1 MNNFFNKDFDS
12 LIIEDIQWLVS
23 QKIVE
28 GQKLEYKRSPYER
41 NDEGTRELLR
51 DVTSI
56 ANSAGGY
63 LLIGINEDQDGLPTE
78 LLGIEAGEDE
88 RDRMLSIL
96 LTGVD
101 PRMPGLKAK
110 TLAINNGRDVLVFFI
125 PRSHRAPHLIT
136 NKGLNQFWIR
146 HDRQKSK
153 MSVDEIRD
161 MFVKTE
167 NLIQGVKDFLSIR
180 RAETIAE
187 LKGKPYMAIGALPLF
202 SSAKE
207 IVDVRDGT
215 IRNILIEDP
224 NQRYTGWSFN
234 FEGYGHVHPTLE
246 GLIAYPR
253 NAADWKSLRLYRN
266 GYFETKILIDE
277 HFCREGTE
285 VTLSNGQTGRSL
297 LLYPYA
303 LAEFPVSFFRMLKKI
318 KEYLGVEED
327 HLAFVSLFNIRD
339 YSLKRHRPQAIG
351 YAGSEIAV
359 WDKDHLEIPALQ
371 INLARSPD
379 DLAKIFCDR
388 IWQAFSYEDSPMFEN
403 GVFRH

>member
-1 MNNFFNKDFDS
+1 MDTFFYKDFDS
-12 LIIEDIQWLVS
+12 IGIEDIQWLVN
-23 QKIVE
+23 QRVTE
-28 GQKLEYKRSPYER
+28 GQKLEYKRALYER

-56 ANSAGGY
+56 ANSSGGY
-63 LLIGINEDQDGLPTE
+63 LLFGIDEDQEGAPTE
-78 LLGIEAGEDE
+78 LVGIDSGEDE

-110 TLAINNGRDVLVFFI
+110 TLTVNNEREVLVFFI

-136 NKGLNQFWIR
+136 FKGMNQFWIR

-167 NLIQGVKDFLSIR
+167 NLIQGVRDFLSTR
-180 RAETIAE
+180 RSEIIEE
-187 LKGKPYMAIGALPLF
+187 LKEKPYMVIGALPLF

-215 IRNILIEDP
+215 IRNILVEDP

-253 NAADWKSLRLYRN
+253 NAADLKSLRLHRN

-277 HFCREGTE
+277 HFCREGAE
-285 VTLSNGQTGRSL
+285 VTLSNGQMGKSL
-297 LLYPYA
+297 ILYPYA

-318 KEYLGVEED
+318 KDYLGVEED
-327 HLAFVSLFNIRD
+327 YLAFVSLFNIRD

-351 YAGSEIAV
+351 YLENEISV
-359 WDKDHLEIPALQ
+359 WDKSHLEIPALQ
-371 INLARSPD
+371 INLARSAD

-388 IWQAFSYEDSPMFEN
+388 IWQAFSYEGSPMFEN
-403 GVFRH
+403 GVFRQ

>member
-1 MNNFFNKDFDS
+1 MYTFFYKDFDT
-12 LIIEDIQWLVS
+12 IGAEDIQWLVN
-23 QKIVE
+23 QKAAE
-28 GQKLEYKRSPYER
+28 GQKLEYKRSAYER

-51 DVTSI
+51 DVASI
-56 ANSAGGY
+56 ANSSGGY
-63 LLIGINEDQDGLPTE
+63 LLFGIEEDQEGVPTE
-78 LLGIEAGEDE
+78 LVGIDAAEDE

-136 NKGLNQFWIR
+136 FRGLNQFWIR

-167 NLIQGVKDFLSIR
+167 NLIQRVRDFLSIR
-180 RAETIAE
+180 RTEIIEE
-187 LKGKPYMAIGALPLF
+187 LKGRPYMVIGALPLF

-215 IRNILIEDP
+215 IRNILVEDP

-253 NAADWKSLRLYRN
+253 NAADQQSLRLHRN
-266 GYFETKILIDE
+266 GYFETKILINE
-277 HFCREGTE
+277 HFYREGTE
-285 VTLSNGQTGRSL
+285 ATLSNGQTGRTL
-297 LLYPYA
+297 ILYPYA
-303 LAEFPVSFFRMLKKI
+303 VAEFPVSFFQMLKKL
-318 KEYLGVEED
+318 KDYLGIEED
-327 HLAFVSLFNIRD
+327 YLAFVSLFNIRD

-351 YAGSEIAV
+351 YSGGEISI
-359 WDKDHLEIPALQ
+359 WDKAHLEIPAIQ
-371 INLARSPD
+371 INSSRSAD

-388 IWQAFSYEDSPMFEN
+388 IWQAFSYEESPMFEN